1 MPKTFFCL
9 LLTLFILK
17 ASAQDSLHLF
27 YISKIYLTKDDSAEI
42 VQCKKADYK
51 SVSLRLDLFSRNNP
65 TETLYV
71 TGNNYRWWKDS
82 VFFSYTAPA
91 ALYKSSDSVIIHPTF
106 HVACSGLQGN
116 RGVENVEAEGKEST
130 VRNITLKFVSNPP
143 GANVYLI
150 PKMIWE
156 RTPGLNGKSKN
167 ENLLSR
173 YTIYSG
179 VTPVES
185 TAQEYVYIALFKLN
199 NRYVSV
205 ECSPTHFKTDDSVFA
220 NFPQP

>member
-1 MPKTFFCL
+1 MTKMFSFFL
-9 LLTLFILK
+9 VSLFI
-17 ASAQDSLHLF
+17 SGGYAQDSLHLF
-27 YISKIYLTKDDSAEI
+27 YISKITLTQSDSANI
-42 VQCKKADYK
+42 AQCTKKDYK
-51 SVSLRLDLFSRNNP
+51 SVFLQINLLSKTGSS
-65 TETLYV
+65 ETIYA
-71 TGNNYRWWKDS
+71 TGKDYRWWKDS
-82 VFFSYTAPA
+82 VFFSYTVPA
-91 ALYKSSDSVIIHPTF
+91 AFYRQADSIIIHPTF
-106 HVACSGLQGN
+106 HVACTGVNKN
-116 RGVENVEAEGKEST
+116 RGVENVDAEGKEST

-156 RTPGLNGKSKN
+156 RTPGLNGRSKN

-199 NRYVSV
+199 NRYVPV

>member
-1 MPKTFFCL
+1 MAKAL
-9 LLTLFILK
+9 LFALFTVLMMK
-17 ASAQDSLHLF
+17 ASSQDSLHLF
-27 YISKIYLTKDDSAEI
+27 YISKVSLTKSDSAD
-42 VQCKKADYK
+42 VAQCTKKEYK
-51 SVSLRLDLFSRNNP
+51 GVSLEINLLSKTGS
-65 TETLYV
+65 TETIYT
-71 TGNNYRWWKDS
+71 TGKDYRWWEDS
-82 VFFSYTAPA
+82 VFFSYTVPA
-91 ALYKSSDSVIIHPTF
+91 ALYKQADSVVIHPTY
-106 HVACSGLQGN
+106 HVACSGLKGN
-116 RGVENVEAEGKEST
+116 RGVENVDAEGKEST

-143 GANVYLI
+143 GASVYLI

-156 RTPGLNGKSKN
+156 RTPGLNGRSKN

-199 NRYVSV
+199 NRYVPV